1 MEKQRVYFVIDMKS
15 FFASVEC
22 VERGLNAMTTKL
34 VVADV
39 SRTEKTICLAVSPAL
54 KKLGVRNR
62 CRLFEIPKDIDYII
76 APPRMS
82 KYIQYAAEIYGIYLK
97 YISKDDIHVYSIDE
111 CIIDVT
117 DYLHLYKLKAKEF
130 AQILMDEIGKK
141 LGLPST
147 VGIGSNMYLAKI
159 ALDITAKHAPDRI
172 GWLDEDK
179 FRRTLWNH
187 TPITDFWGI
196 SSGTAKRLAKYGVV
210 DMEGIT
216 KLKEDL
222 LYDEFGINAELLIDH
237 AWGKET
243 CLMSDIKAYK
253 SKAHSISASQ
263 ILPFNYTFAEAKL
276 VMTEM
281 IQNGCYDLFRQ
292 HYVTELVHIYVGYG
306 DDKTGDKGT
315 VRMNVAT
322 NLFSIIGEYVD
333 KLFDK
338 VVDKNKPIRRLG
350 YDFENVMPQS
360 EERYDLFTN
369 LESIEKEKKMVESVL
384 ELQHK
389 FGKNSILKGLDL
401 KDKATQRERNETIG
415 GHRSGEN
422 ENA

>member
-117 DYLHLYKLKAKEF
+117 DYLHLYKLRAKAF
-130 AQILMDEIGKK
+130 AQLLMDEIGKK

-422 ENA
+422 EDA